1 MYGVF
6 KNSNTEVTVKNFRF
20 AVEQKGRCSVV
31 DINDEEYQ
39 NWKIAMLPIKKRVV
53 SVNVFPIEDQIL
65 YNWCERQTLHE
76 EDKSIL
82 MQSIFEYLQRV

>member
-1 MYGVF
+1 
-6 KNSNTEVTVKNFRF
+6 
-20 AVEQKGRCSVV
+20 
-31 DINDEEYQ
+31 
-39 NWKIAMLPIKKRVV
+39 MLPIKKRAV
-53 SVNVFPIEDQIL
+53 SMNVFPTEHQIL

>member
-31 DINDEEYQ
+31 DINDEYQ